1 MKKIIDKVKPK
12 PKTTKPKVVK
22 PKQEDEF
29 DRLLNLI
36 IDAMKTKRTAG
47 VLVALQRCLK
57 GIENEDK

>member
-12 PKTTKPKVVK
+12 PKTTKPKVLK
-22 PKQEDEF
+22 HKQEVYF
-29 DRLLNLI
+29 DRVLNLF
-36 IDAMKTKRTAG
+36 IDAMKTKTTAG